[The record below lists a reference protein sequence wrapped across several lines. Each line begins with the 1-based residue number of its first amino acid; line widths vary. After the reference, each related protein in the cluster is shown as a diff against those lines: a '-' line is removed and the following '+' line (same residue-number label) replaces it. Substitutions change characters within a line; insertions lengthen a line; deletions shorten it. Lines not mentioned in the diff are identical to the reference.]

1 MARGLQLK
9 KIGKRFGDF
18 WAVRNVTCRIFSG
31 KITGFIGPN
40 GAGKTTLF
48 SVITGDLRPDTGS
61 VLLDGEDI
69 TGLKPWAIA
78 RKGIGKL
85 YQDVRIFKNLRVI
98 DNVVVSLLSPKE
110 ESPFRALSN
119 FYKLKSLWSQKA
131 EEAMKWL
138 EFVGLADDREKKAIE
153 LSFGQQK
160 LLSFARLMAAGF
172 DILLLDEPTAGVHP
186 KMIHKIEEILIK
198 LVEEENKTIAIIE
211 HNMSVIASL
220 AYWVNFMTEGEIT
233 FSGRTDHVLGD
244 ENVRKIYMG
253 IL

>member
-1 MARGLQLK
+1 
-9 KIGKRFGDF
+9 
-18 WAVRNVTCRIFSG
+18 
-31 KITGFIGPN
+31 
-40 GAGKTTLF
+40 
-48 SVITGDLRPDTGS
+48 
-61 VLLDGEDI
+61 
-69 TGLKPWAIA
+69 
-78 RKGIGKL
+78 
-85 YQDVRIFKNLRVI
+85 
-98 DNVVVSLLSPKE
+98 
-110 ESPFRALSN
+110 
-119 FYKLKSLWSQKA
+119 
-131 EEAMKWL
+131 
-138 EFVGLADDREKKAIE
+138 GLADDREKKALE

-172 DILLLDEPTAGVHP
+172 DILLLDEPTAGIHP